1 MQIQIIRQMNAILL
15 LIICIPLI
23 EIYLLIK
30 VGSMIGAFNTIFL
43 IFFTA
48 ITGIYFARLAGLNAI
63 RSGFSQLIRNEIPI
77 YEIISGAA
85 LAFAALLLIIPGFL
99 TDLIGFLL
107 IIPITRK
114 FFISTISFKLK
125 KNNINNSE
133 DIIEGSVDEN
143 QKNKDD

>member
-1 MQIQIIRQMNAILL
+1 MQTQIIRQMNAILL

-63 RSGFSQLIRNEIPI
+63 RSGFNQLIKNEIPV

-85 LAFAALLLIIPGFL
+85 LAFAALLLILPGFL

-114 FFISTISFKLK
+114 FFISSISFKLK
-125 KNNINNSE
+125 NKKINNSE

-143 QKNKDD
+143 QQDKDN

>member
-1 MQIQIIRQMNAILL
+1 MNAIILF
-15 LIICIPLI
+15 IIGIPLI
-23 EIYLLIK
+23 EIYLMIK
-30 VGSMIGAFNTIFL
+30 VGSVIGAFNTIFL

-48 ITGIYFARLAGLNAI
+48 VTGIFFARLEGFRAL
-63 RSGFSQLIRNEIPI
+63 RSGFQQIVKNEIPI

-114 FFISTISFKLK
+114 FFIKSISSKFNRK
-125 KNNINNSE
+125 KENAN
-133 DIIEGSVDEN
+133 IIEGSFDEN
-143 QKNKDD
+143 DHNNKD

>member
-1 MQIQIIRQMNAILL
+1 MNAILL

-48 ITGIYFARLAGLNAI
+48 ITGVYFARLAGLNTI
-63 RSGFSQLIRNEIPI
+63 RSGFNQLIRNEVPV

-107 IIPITRK
+107 ILPITRK
-114 FFISTISFKLK
+114 FFISSISFKLK
-125 KNNINNSE
+125 KKNINNNE

-143 QKNKDD
+143 QQNKDE